1 MPAPSSPTLTVCASA
16 PRTAGGCCALPTP
29 SPCWWRAAR
38 PPIRRASI
46 ASRGSSRPRCRP
58 AASACPTNRPPAI
71 IDSLLPVLGGGLGG
85 GKLLSPQWGLPP
97 PNPPRYDGGGDLT
110 MRFFFYGT
118 LLDPDVVALVLGR
131 RLPPAAFMT
140 ASLPGHARR
149 RIKGGSYPIVV
160 RDPRGEVPGAV
171 VGGLSARDVARLWA
185 FEGPRYRIAPLKV
198 KVDGC
203 LTTVSVFEP

>member
-1 MPAPSSPTLTVCASA
+1 
-16 PRTAGGCCALPTP
+16 
-29 SPCWWRAAR
+29 
-38 PPIRRASI
+38 
-46 ASRGSSRPRCRP
+46 
-58 AASACPTNRPPAI
+58 
-71 IDSLLPVLGGGLGG
+71 
-85 GKLLSPQWGLPP
+85 
-97 PNPPRYDGGGDLT
+97 

-171 VGGLSARDVARLWA
+171 VGGLSGRDVARLSA
-185 FEGPRYRIAPLKV
+185 YEGARYRIAPLKV
-198 KVDGC
+198 RVDGR
-203 LTTVSVFEP
+203 LTTVSVFEPIESGFQPVAGSWHLGAWQRQYKRAFIARVRRAFSARPAYSRP